1 MRQVNISLVSD
12 QVKST
17 ESRISESENSNSI
30 KAMTYSSSSMRRKIL
45 RSYNNALSA
54 ENIGDTV
61 SV

>member
-17 ESRISESENSNSI
+17 ESRISESENSNST